1 MKALLLKDWYMAIK
15 YCRVYLLL
23 AVLFMAISVFSES
36 SMDMFYIIYPCLLC
50 GMIPVNLLSYDE
62 RSGWIKYSAALPY
75 TKKQI
80 VTSKYIFGILCQLV
94 MLIATGIVQAA
105 KALGAGIF
113 DFREFLFIMLTVLM
127 VSALSGSMAL
137 PFVFKYG
144 TEKGRTVY
152 LITIGA
158 ICALTMAGNS
168 IMANIMLLQASTALL
183 SPIFLLI
190 GVLIYFVSWYL
201 SYTFFKNREL

>member
-23 AVLFMAISVFSES
+23 AVLFMTISVFSES

-75 TKKQI
+75 TKVQI

-94 MLIATGIVQAA
+94 MLIATGIVQAVKTA
-105 KALGAGIF
+105 VAGVF
-113 DFREFLFIMLTVLM
+113 DPIEFLFIMFTVLM

-137 PFVFKYG
+137 PFVFRYG
-144 TEKGRTVY
+144 TEKGRMAY
-152 LITIGA
+152 LITVGV
-158 ICALTMAGNS
+158 ICAVSMAGNS
-168 IMANIMLLQASTALL
+168 IIAKIMLIPSGTALM
-183 SPIFLLI
+183 SPVFIII
-190 GVLIYFVSWYL
+190 GVLIYFVSWKL
-201 SYTFFKNREL
+201 SCTFFKNREL

>member
-75 TKKQI
+75 TKVQI
-80 VTSKYIFGILCQLV
+80 VTSKYIFGILCQLI
-94 MLIATGIVQAA
+94 MLIATGIVQAVKTA
-105 KALGAGIF
+105 AAGVF
-113 DFREFLFIMLTVLM
+113 DPIEFLFIMFTVLM

-137 PFVFKYG
+137 PFVFRYG
-144 TEKGRTVY
+144 TEKGRMAY
-152 LITIGA
+152 LITVGV
-158 ICALTMAGNS
+158 ICAVSMAGNS
-168 IMANIMLLQASTALL
+168 IIAKIMLIPSGTALL
-183 SPIFLLI
+183 SPVFIII
-190 GVLIYFVSWYL
+190 GVLIYFVSWKL
-201 SYTFFKNREL
+201 SCTFFKNREL